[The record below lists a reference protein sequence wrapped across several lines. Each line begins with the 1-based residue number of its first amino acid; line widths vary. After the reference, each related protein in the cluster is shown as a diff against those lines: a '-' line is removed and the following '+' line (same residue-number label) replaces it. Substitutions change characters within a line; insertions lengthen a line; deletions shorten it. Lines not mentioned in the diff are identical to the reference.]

1 MTQLTKEYLDKKL
14 DEQTKTL
21 TEQNDGLAQITKRGF
36 DSVDGQLKDI
46 RKELDV
52 RKDVEQLKLEMKD
65 IRQALALDK
74 TKQ

>member
-1 MTQLTKEYLDKKL
+1 MTQLTKEHFDHQVGKLAAKKDL
-14 DEQTKTL
+14 DE
-21 TEQNDGLAQITKRGF
+21 LALITKRGF

-46 RKELDV
+46 RKELDL

-65 IRQALALDK
+65 IRQTLALDK